1 MTTEN
6 RRKHKGGRK
15 PKKDPCKHRYA
26 ISLNDVDNARFLS
39 LFEASGMDVKAHFIT
54 ATLFEKPVKVV
65 KIDKA
70 AMDYYMRLTTLHSQF
85 RAIGV
90 NYNQVT
96 KALKTTFSQ
105 RTALAFLYK
114 LEKATFEL
122 VATNQKIIQL
132 TKEFETKW
140 LQKQVPAVRF
150 TACLHTTRKR

>member
-1 MTTEN
+1 MPKKLNKMTTEN
-6 RRKHKGGRK
+6 RLKHKGGRK

-54 ATLFEKPVKVV
+54 ASLFEKSVKVV
-65 KIDKA
+65 KIDKGTV
-70 AMDYYMRLTTLHSQF
+70 DYYMRLTSFYSQF

-90 NYNQVT
+90 NYNQLT
-96 KALKTTFSQ
+96 KAIKNTF
-105 RTALAFLYK
+105 TEKKALAFLYQ

-140 LQKQVPAVRF
+140 LQK
-150 TACLHTTRKR
+150 

>member
-1 MTTEN
+1 MQKKLNKMTTEN
-6 RRKHKGGRK
+6 RKKHKGGRK

-65 KIDKA
+65 KIDKG
-70 AMDYYMRLTTLHSQF
+70 MVDYYMRLTSFYSQF

-96 KALKTTFSQ
+96 KAIKSTF
-105 RTALAFLYK
+105 TEKKALAFLFQ

-122 VATNQKIIQL
+122 VAINKQIMDL
-132 TKEFETKW
+132 TKEFEEQW
-140 LQKQVPAVRF
+140 LQK
-150 TACLHTTRKR
+150 